1 MADSTQALDRLQ
13 REINSIFEQV
23 GRLLAASSKSDA
35 GVTLAR
41 ASRLKQQYPAAELR
55 FHEALDVLDAELQ
68 QAKAVVRR
76 DLALSRDQEGVT
88 TGVPATTP
96 AVAPTPAAEVPSDD
110 AVNVSA
116 ESTSEAK
123 PQQAQSN
130 PEPSKQLLD
139 ELDEAKLKDS
149 PAESK
154 AIDNGSTKVE
164 EVEPKLEVDT
174 TMKSTYLKD
183 DQQDSNDVPPDTA
196 TMSANADLDSL
207 FNDPMSAG
215 GQGSGPGTAFDDDI
229 NGNGDFDFASFNA
242 SINDGAEQDENDGAE
257 QDENDGDNISALLP
271 GLQDY
276 ADGSTAEPDFGAI
289 FGSGGDGGVND
300 FSGFVTDQQAN
311 DKPQETMF
319 DDMMDFN
326 FDMSG
331 EGDNAAQ
338 DLDFDFTS

>member
-41 ASRLKQQYPAAELR
+41 AARLKQQYPAAELR

-68 QAKAVVRR
+68 HAKTVLRR
-76 DLALSRDQEGVT
+76 DLAVSRDKEGLQI
-88 TGVPATTP
+88 GAPAT
-96 AVAPTPAAEVPSDD
+96 AQVVAQAPSEKAPLEEVVD
-110 AVNVSA
+110 VSA
-116 ESTSEAK
+116 EPMSDIKPQSSEAI
-123 PQQAQSN
+123 A
-130 PEPSKQLLD
+130 EPGKQLLA
-139 ELDEAKLKDS
+139 ELDEVKPKSSPSQTEAMDS
-149 PAESK
+149 SSVK
-154 AIDNGSTKVE
+154 AE
-164 EVEPKLEVDT
+164 EVEPKLEIDT
-174 TMKSTYLKD
+174 AMKSTDAKD

-196 TMSANADLDSL
+196 TMSVNADLDSL

-242 SINDGAEQDENDGAE
+242 SINNDAEQDDNDG
-257 QDENDGDNISALLP
+257 NNISALLP

-289 FGSGGDGGVND
+289 FGSGGDVNVDD
-300 FSGFVTDQQAN
+300 FSTFVTDQDN
-311 DKPQETMF
+311 KDKPQESMF

-338 DLDFDFTS
+338 DFDFDFTT